1 MNHEA
6 DRELGL
12 GRLDWSLLQILV
24 QRDGRAGAALC
35 DMAGFGH
42 DVSDARGG
50 GRSAAG
56 AAAVEHEVVRGFGLD
71 EHGVEG
77 AVHGGQRMGVG
88 DQCRIDAR
96 GHAGIGVL
104 HDGEQLDHLVFRGGG
119 GDVVGGDLGD
129 AFDGDVADGDGGMEA
144 EGGHDRG
151 LVGRVVALDV
161 AGRIGFGVALG
172 LRVLEH
178 VIEVEALGGHLVEDV
193 VGGAVDD
200 AEHARHLVSD
210 EGFAQRL
217 EERDGAAHGGFEVD
231 VDALGF
237 GGRVDFRT
245 VLGQQR
251 LVGGDHGGA
260 GFDGGEHEL
269 ACHAGTADQ
278 LDDDVGI
285 GGHAHGVGG
294 HDGLVDPRERIGFRR
309 VEAGDAGQLDRSSDT
324 CGKLVL
330 LLDQQACGL
339 GTNGTCAQQ
348 SNANRRNIFLCQGI
362 LP

>member
-1 MNHEA
+1 MNHET
-6 DRELGL
+6 DREFGL
-12 GRLDWSLLQILV
+12 GRFDRRLLQILV
-24 QRDGRAGAALC
+24 QRDGRAGAALR
-35 DMAGFGH
+35 DVAGLGH
-42 DVSDARGG
+42 DVADHCGG
-50 GRSAAG
+50 GRG
-56 AAAVEHEVVRGFGLD
+56 AARATAVEHEVVGGFGLD

-77 AVHGGQRMGVG
+77 AVHGGQRMVVG
-88 DQCRIDAR
+88 NQCRVDASR
-96 GHAGIGVL
+96 HARFCVL
-104 HDGEQLDHLVFRGGG
+104 HHGEQLDDLVFRGCG

-129 AFDGDVADGDGGMEA
+129 ALDGHVVDGDGGVEA

-151 LVGRVVALDV
+151 LVGRVVAFDV
-161 AGRIGFGVALG
+161 AGRIGFGVSLG
-172 LRVLEH
+172 LSVLEH
-178 VIEVEALGGHLVEDV
+178 VVEVETLGGHLVENV

-200 AEHARHLVSD
+200 AEHARHLVAD
-210 EGFAQRL
+210 EGFAQGL
-217 EERDGAAHGGFEVD
+217 EERDGTAHGGFEVD

-251 LVGGDHGGA
+251 LVGGDHGSA
-260 GFDGGEHEL
+260 GFDGGHHEL
-269 ACHAGTADQ
+269 ACDAGAADQ
-278 LDDDVGI
+278 FDYDVGI

-309 VEAGDAGQLDRSSDT
+309 VKAGDAGQFDRAANT

-339 GTNGTCAQQ
+339 GTDGTCAQQ